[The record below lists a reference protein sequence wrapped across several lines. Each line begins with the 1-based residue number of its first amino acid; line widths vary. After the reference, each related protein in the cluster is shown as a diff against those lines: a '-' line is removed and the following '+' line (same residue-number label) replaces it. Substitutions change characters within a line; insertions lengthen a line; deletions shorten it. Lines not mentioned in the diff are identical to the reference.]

1 MIATNANKRFHKCM
15 PKELHQPYDLMKLMD
30 KQDKQEK
37 EVEKKEEKKVQLD
50 KNTSYSL
57 NIETQNKNDSLLDI
71 YT

>member
-1 MIATNANKRFHKCM
+1 MIATNANKRFHECM
-15 PKELHQPYDLMKLMD
+15 PKELHQPYDLMKLME
-30 KQDKQEK
+30 KQEK
-37 EVEKKEEKKVQLD
+37 EEEKIEKKEKKIELD